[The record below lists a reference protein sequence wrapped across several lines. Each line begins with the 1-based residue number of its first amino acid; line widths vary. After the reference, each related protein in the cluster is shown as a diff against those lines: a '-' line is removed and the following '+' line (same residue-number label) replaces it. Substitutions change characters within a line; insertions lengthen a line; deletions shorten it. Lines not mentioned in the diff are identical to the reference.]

1 VPPLRGL
8 PEATRSAGGAS
19 LKSPLTFD
27 RLQMLTIR
35 RHKATS
41 KTKKKR
47 IRWNRSPSLSVVGY
61 RIYWAVAGEVRYDSE
76 FIDIGD
82 RTEVVLPDQV
92 PSLQHVRGEVA
103 LGITAVNR
111 EGNESD
117 MVRFT
122 VNFDSLVQ
130 GVSAGLLRPG
140 VEGWEP
146 PTKASVL
153 VDDLHFWLV
162 RNSSPQ
168 ESGQSTNMQD
178 YYAESH
184 HVEEVRR

>member
-1 VPPLRGL
+1 
-8 PEATRSAGGAS
+8 
-19 LKSPLTFD
+19 
-27 RLQMLTIR
+27 MLTIKGR
-35 RHKATS
+35 KTAL

-47 IRWNRSPSLSVVGY
+47 IRWNRSPSPRVVGY
-61 RIYWAVAGEVRYDSE
+61 RLYWAVVGEVSYDSE

-82 RTEVVLPDQV
+82 RTEVALPDQV

-122 VNFDSLVQ
+122 VNFDSPVQ
-130 GVSAGLLRPG
+130 GVPAGLLRPG
-140 VEGWEP
+140 EEGWEP

-153 VDDLHFWLV
+153 VDDLHFWLI
-162 RNSSPQ
+162 RNSSLH

-178 YYAESH
+178 YYVESH

>member
-1 VPPLRGL
+1 
-8 PEATRSAGGAS
+8 
-19 LKSPLTFD
+19 
-27 RLQMLTIR
+27 MLTT
-35 RHKATS
+35 KGDKTAL

-47 IRWNRSPSLSVVGY
+47 IRWNRSPSPSVLGY
-61 RIYWAVAGEVRYDSE
+61 RLYWAVVGEVSYDSE

-82 RTEVVLPDQV
+82 RTEVALPDQV

-122 VNFDSLVQ
+122 VNFDSPVQ
-130 GVSAGLLRPG
+130 GVPAGLLRPG
-140 VEGWEP
+140 EEGWEP

-153 VDDLHFWLV
+153 VDDLHFWLI
-162 RNSSPQ
+162 RNSSLH

-178 YYAESH
+178 YYLESH

>member
-1 VPPLRGL
+1 
-8 PEATRSAGGAS
+8 
-19 LKSPLTFD
+19 
-27 RLQMLTIR
+27 MLTTKG
-35 RHKATS
+35 HKTAL

-47 IRWNRSPSLSVVGY
+47 IRWNRSPSPSVLGY
-61 RIYWAVAGEVRYDSE
+61 RLYWAVVGEVSYDSE

-82 RTEVVLPDQV
+82 RTEVALPDQV

-122 VNFDSLVQ
+122 VNFDSPVQ
-130 GVSAGLLRPG
+130 GVPAGLLRPG
-140 VEGWEP
+140 EEGWEP

-153 VDDLHFWLV
+153 VDDLHFWLI
-162 RNSSPQ
+162 RNSSLH

-178 YYAESH
+178 YYVESH

>member
-1 VPPLRGL
+1 MIQ
-8 PEATRSAGGAS
+8 
-19 LKSPLTFD
+19 D
-27 RLQMLTIR
+27 RKTVS
-35 RHKATS
+35 KP
-41 KTKKKR
+41 KTKK
-47 IRWNRSPSLSVVGY
+47 IRWSRSSSPNVVGY
-61 RIYWAVAGEVRYDSE
+61 RLYWTVVGELSYDSE

-82 RTEVVLPDQV
+82 RTEVILPDQV
-92 PSLQHVRGEVA
+92 PLLHRVHGEVA
-103 LGITAVNR
+103 LGITALNR
-111 EGNESD
+111 GGNESD

-130 GVSAGLLRPG
+130 GVPAGLLRPG

-162 RNSSPQ
+162 RNSSLQ
-168 ESGQSTNMQD
+168 DAGQSTNMQD

>member
-1 VPPLRGL
+1 
-8 PEATRSAGGAS
+8 
-19 LKSPLTFD
+19 
-27 RLQMLTIR
+27 MLTTKG
-35 RHKATS
+35 HKTAL

-47 IRWNRSPSLSVVGY
+47 IRWNRSPSPSVLGY
-61 RIYWAVAGEVRYDSE
+61 RLYWAVVGEVSYGSE

-82 RTEVVLPDQV
+82 RTEVALPDQV

-122 VNFDSLVQ
+122 VNFDSPVQ
-130 GVSAGLLRPG
+130 GVPAGLLRPG
-140 VEGWEP
+140 EEGWEP

-153 VDDLHFWLV
+153 VDDLHFWLI
-162 RNSSPQ
+162 RNSSLH

-178 YYAESH
+178 YYVESH

>member
-1 VPPLRGL
+1 
-8 PEATRSAGGAS
+8 
-19 LKSPLTFD
+19 
-27 RLQMLTIR
+27 MLTIKNR
-35 RHKATS
+35 KTEL

-47 IRWNRSPSLSVVGY
+47 IRWIRSPSRSVVGY
-61 RIYWAVAGEVRYDSE
+61 RLYWAVVGEVSYGSE

-82 RTEVVLPDQV
+82 RTEVALPDQV

-117 MVRFT
+117 MVRFA
-122 VNFDSLVQ
+122 VNFDSPVQ
-130 GVSAGLLRPG
+130 GVPAGLLRPG
-140 VEGWEP
+140 EEGWEP

-153 VDDLHFWLV
+153 VDDLHFWLI
-162 RNSSPQ
+162 RNSSLP
-168 ESGQSTNMQD
+168 ESEQSTNMQD
-178 YYAESH
+178 YYVDSH

>member
-1 VPPLRGL
+1 
-8 PEATRSAGGAS
+8 
-19 LKSPLTFD
+19 
-27 RLQMLTIR
+27 MLTIKR
-35 RHKATS
+35 CKTEL

-47 IRWNRSPSLSVVGY
+47 IRWNRSPSPSVVGY
-61 RIYWAVAGEVRYDSE
+61 RLYWAGDGEVSYDSE

-82 RTEVVLPDQV
+82 LTEVALPDQV

-117 MVRFT
+117 MVRFA
-122 VNFDSLVQ
+122 VNFDSPVQ
-130 GVSAGLLRPG
+130 GVQAGLLRPG
-140 VEGWEP
+140 EEGWEP

-153 VDDLHFWLV
+153 VDDLHFWLI
-162 RNSSPQ
+162 RNSGLH
-168 ESGQSTNMQD
+168 ESDQSTNMQD
-178 YYAESH
+178 YYVESH